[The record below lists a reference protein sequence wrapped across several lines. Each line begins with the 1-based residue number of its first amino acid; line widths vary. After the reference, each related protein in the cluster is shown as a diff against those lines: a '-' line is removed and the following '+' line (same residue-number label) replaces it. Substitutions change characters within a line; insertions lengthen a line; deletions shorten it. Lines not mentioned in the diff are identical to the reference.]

1 MSFSHIKAF
10 PVWMMKKK
18 RLEYKLISL
27 FPEESL
33 LLKESKELNTLFNLL
48 LVSTIELLTF
58 NYCLMVNVSSDK

>member
-1 MSFSHIKAF
+1 
-10 PVWMMKKK
+10 MMKKK